1 MKRALS
7 SAPALVLLLWNLAAG
22 VPQEQNAAKSNFD
35 EKEVSFKTEDGWVIH
50 GTLSI
55 PAGLTPG
62 RKIPGVVMVHS
73 PAHDRDIYLGGHQIG
88 PNTFAKLSLRSE
100 LGDTATLRI
109 DIRGRGKSAEPT
121 EYNAF
126 NSEQRSKI
134 SLDVSGAIDFLS
146 RQPIVD
152 PDRIGV
158 VAESVTA
165 EPAVIA
171 SYKDRR
177 VRTLVLLSGRLGQG
191 AKDVI
196 ASRSDLPVLCLASKE
211 DKIGLADM
219 AEVYKLSTNPTSDLM
234 IYRDIG
240 IGNSMFIMYANKFP
254 NEKPLETV
262 VADWVV
268 PRLRASARDV
278 SFRTDDGWNLYG
290 TLRMPQSANQPKAP
304 GVVLVHSYL
313 TDRHVF
319 DNLEQLLSAAGFVV
333 LNFDFRGRGKS
344 QEKGNYFDLP
354 IAERDKAYLD
364 VKAALEFLAAQTA
377 VNSDRL
383 ALVTTSIGVKYG
395 LKAACSDSR
404 VKSFV
409 MLGGMPDRADVEK
422 SKFPILFV
430 STLGL
435 PPIAQAF
442 RDFYKMAKDHGSTL
456 LEYEGGSIGYQLF
469 DLDENLQPFIVKWLK
484 PQLSL

>member
-55 PAGLTPG
+55 PAGLTPAT
-62 RKIPGVVMVHS
+62 KIPGVVMVHS

-165 EPAVIA
+165 EPRVIA